1 MLTSSIIAALLII
14 LAYLLGSIPTGYLVG
29 LYVKGID
36 IREYGSGSTGATNVL
51 RNVGKGAAI
60 TVLLIDL
67 LKGMLATGLIYLVY
81 FIGGYFIGLTEI
93 IPLSWEPWLVTAAG
107 LMAVVG
113 HSKSIWINFSGGK
126 SVATSLGV
134 LFVMSPL
141 AALGT
146 IGVFALVLALSR
158 FVSLSSILG
167 AIAVNLLMILLQ
179 QPVAYLVFTSLAALY
194 VIGRHQTNI
203 SRLLSGTE
211 PRLGK
216 QISQSETAP
225 KPIN

>member
-1 MLTSSIIAALLII
+1 MLTSSITVVLII
-14 LAYLLGSIPTGYLVG
+14 VCAYLLGSIPTGYLLG
-29 LYVKGID
+29 FYLKGID
-36 IREYGSGSTGATNVL
+36 IREYGSGSTGATNIL
-51 RNVGKGAAI
+51 RNVGKGAALA
-60 TVLLIDL
+60 VLLIDL
-67 LKGMLATGLIYLVY
+67 LKGMLATGLIYLK
-81 FIGGYFIGLTEI
+81 YFIGLTDI

-134 LFVMSPL
+134 LLVMSPL

-146 IGVFALVLALSR
+146 IGIFALVLALSR
-158 FVSLSSILG
+158 FVSLSSMVA
-167 AIAVNLLMILLQ
+167 AIAVNIFMILLQ
-179 QPVAYLVFTSLAALY
+179 QPLAYLVFTSLAALY
-194 VIGRHQTNI
+194 VILRHQTNMT
-203 SRLLSGTE
+203 RLLQGTE

-216 QISQSETAP
+216 QLA